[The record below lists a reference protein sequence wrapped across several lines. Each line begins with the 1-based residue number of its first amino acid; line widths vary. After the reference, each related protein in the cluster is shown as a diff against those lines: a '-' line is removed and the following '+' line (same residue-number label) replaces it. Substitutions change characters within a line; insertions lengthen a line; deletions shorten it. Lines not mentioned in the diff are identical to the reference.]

1 MILTRP
7 GVLLRLEGAVVVAL
21 ALGVFFV
28 SPGSGVLF
36 VVLILAPDLSMLG
49 YLAGSRVGAAVYNV
63 VHTLQRV

>member
-7 GVLLRLEGAVVVAL
+7 
-21 ALGVFFV
+21 
-28 SPGSGVLF
+28 GVLF

-63 VHTLQRV
+63 VHTLQRI